1 MGIIFRKPDFK
12 VWIVFVFVFLQM
24 GTGCTFLENL
34 RQDPEPESISGE
46 RVVAGETVDRRAS
59 ELAGL
64 EESAAGRAAGEIAL
78 GRTVLEEMAYFKEEG
93 NVEGVRRLDVIMG
106 KALDS
111 AREAIEKGPDP
122 ATEEA
127 ARLEKE
133 NRALRSRVDK
143 AESSV
148 AGLKEDIFAKET
160 VSEIKIES
168 LVRRLE
174 TAEKARNDA
183 IREVVRTRSRIEG
196 MASKAEA
203 SAMFAEARVLVDR
216 MKEDAFNDRARDDLE
231 LARGYLASGK
241 KELDAANPGGAA
253 YLFDLVSSV
262 YEVFRTS
269 NPRRVTIS
277 VKKALV
283 YKTASGSSSAT
294 GSLSRGQTAIGL
306 QIRGDRVQVKL
317 PSGLTGWVRK
327 NQVH

>member
-1 MGIIFRKPDFK
+1 MEKISRKSDFRVWMIFA
-12 VWIVFVFVFLQM
+12 FVLLQTS
-24 GTGCTFLENL
+24 TGCTFMENL
-34 RQDPEPESISGE
+34 RKDSAPESASQEMIASGE
-46 RVVAGETVDRRAS
+46 SVDRRTA
-59 ELAGL
+59 ELAVL
-64 EESAAGRAAGEIAL
+64 EESARGRAAGEIVLA
-78 GRTVLEEMAYFKEEG
+78 RTVLEEMVYFNGKGNAEE
-93 NVEGVRRLDVIMG
+93 VRRLDGIME

-111 AREAIEKGPDP
+111 ARGTIEKGPDP
-122 ATEEA
+122 ASEKA
-127 ARLEKE
+127 DRLEKE
-133 NRALRSRVDK
+133 NRTLGSRVDK
-143 AESSV
+143 AESR
-148 AGLKEDIFAKET
+148 AAELQEDLFAKET

-216 MKEDAFNDRARDDLE
+216 MNEDAFNDRAQDDLQ

-241 KELDAANPGGAA
+241 KALDAGNSGGAA

-269 NPRRVTIS
+269 NPRKVTVG

-283 YKTASGSSSAT
+283 YKTPSGSSAVT
-294 GSLSRGQTAIGL
+294 GSLSRGQTAVGL
-306 QIRGDRVQVKL
+306 QLQGDRVQVKI